1 MPLAVKI
8 LVIFAFCFSIAVI
21 ISLAIF
27 ARKVL
32 KKK

>member
-1 MPLAVKI
+1 MPLAVKA
-8 LVIFAFCFSIAVI
+8 LVIFAFCFSIAI
-21 ISLAIF
+21 IIALAIF